1 MGQSSENLDLRT
13 HRRHAILQGWVGT
26 PPRVSKCLMV
36 LASDRREGGPTGL
49 DTNRVMGGHYYWL
62 ASKGETL
69 ESCSRSYEG
78 FSLLED

>member
-1 MGQSSENLDLRT
+1 M
-13 HRRHAILQGWVGT
+13 
-26 PPRVSKCLMV
+26 SKCLMV